1 MRCLGLWALMPDTPY
16 SSVLRSMGAETDDTL
31 NSTLAAPV
39 PFLFLPTNLHVSYR
53 CRHPHGAAGSLLA
66 AINQPFFSGGMSKRL
81 HVLEGSNHN

>member
-1 MRCLGLWALMPDTPY
+1 
-16 SSVLRSMGAETDDTL
+16 MGAETDDTL
-31 NSTLAAPV
+31 NSPLVAPV
-39 PFLFLPTNLHVSYR
+39 PFMFLPTNR